1 MTTGTLVLGAHDA
14 LGMRLLAAAAEVFGE
29 SGYDRAKVA
38 EIARRAGVTTGAI
51 YSRYRGK
58 ADLMADALGTHL
70 ATQIERVLP
79 EAPEGGAALLSTLG
93 SHLIDPPEHDGWLV
107 LEAVVASRRDP
118 DLADSIRRTFE
129 DDESRIAKL
138 IEQAKADGHID
149 AALDTRAVAF
159 FCLALGMGV
168 NVRQMLGLR
177 SPSTDDW
184 NAVIDRVLTS
194 ATPHF
199 HTLLTGGNQS

>member
-1 MTTGTLVLGAHDA
+1 MTTDTLTLGAHDV
-14 LGMRLLAAAAEVFGE
+14 LGVRLLAAAADVFGE

-58 ADLMADALGTHL
+58 ADLMADALSAHL

-79 EAPEGGAALLSTLG
+79 EAPEGGAALLSSLG
-93 SHLIDPPEHDGWLV
+93 SHLIDPPEPGGWLV

-118 DLADSIRRTFE
+118 DLAASIRRTFE

-138 IEQAKADGHID
+138 IDQAKADAHID
-149 AALDTRAVAF
+149 PGLDTRAVAF

-168 NVRQMLGLR
+168 NVRQMLDLDC
-177 SPSTDDW
+177 PSTDDW
-184 NAVIDRVLTS
+184 KTVIDRVLTAAS
-194 ATPHF
+194 PHF
-199 HTLLTGGNQS
+199 NTLLNGEHQS